1 MGKEQSR
8 EHKSADHLNILGAKQ
23 HLSTV
28 QAIGKYASH
37 ERKENNWQ
45 LAEEQVQS
53 QVKGILG
60 EVVHQPALGELLD
73 ESPDRRATRAK
84 PHESE
89 VAVREGTEGAA
100 QER

>member
-1 MGKEQSR
+1 MGKEQGG

-23 HLSTV
+23 HLSAV

-37 ERKENNWQ
+37 ERKENDGQ
-45 LAEEQVQS
+45 LAAEQVQS

-73 ESPDRRATRAK
+73 ESADRRAARSK
-84 PHESE
+84 PHPSE
-89 VAVREGTEGAA
+89 VAVREGSEGAA
-100 QER
+100 QKG